1 MNSKIK
7 LALYSCLFVCCIA
20 VLCKRGTC
28 LVSILLTYM
37 RISDLR
43 AARWML
49 EHSPGDRAVSSHED
63 EAINEIDHAIEE
75 FRKAAIDDGKSL
87 HDHPN
92 VDLPK
97 EHSGR
102 LHRAAERLRKVHQD
116 TNQEE
121 DDPSARGLK
130 HRAIGHVDNALDATE
145 HAIRDVE
152 HHH

>member
-7 LALYSCLFVCCIA
+7 LALYSCLFVVA
-20 VLCKRGTC
+20 LPFSASADLPGKHPAY
-28 LVSILLTYM
+28 LHAL
-37 RISDLR
+37 SDLR

-102 LHRAAERLRKVHQD
+102 LHRAAELLRKVHQD